1 MPPTSSSSSL
11 APGQIYSQPALTGAG
26 THQSTILITALDA
39 LKACRVPV
47 RFEDFAITNGLT
59 ALLDDEKLKERFKAH
74 PRVVWNERLDLWSY
88 KPEHDVRSP
97 NDLLSLLHNKYTSS
111 TTRCAGM
118 KLSELRESYPQAREA
133 IEAFAATRP
142 RYKREVLVLRG
153 KDGAIKMVFSNESK
167 GEEMRGPDDG
177 GDEELLFRSLWSSIK
192 VPDSAVDL
200 ARQLEAEGMTSANLV
215 QSTVSANPSGPA
227 AGGPGGRRGGRGGK
241 RGGGG
246 SGRRGKD
253 SNTHL
258 KGVVDLTKDYVGE
271 E

>member
-1 MPPTSSSSSL
+1 
-11 APGQIYSQPALTGAG
+11 
-26 THQSTILITALDA
+26 
-39 LKACRVPV
+39 
-47 RFEDFAITNGLT
+47 
-59 ALLDDEKLKERFKAH
+59 
-74 PRVVWNERLDLWSY
+74 
-88 KPEHDVRSP
+88 
-97 NDLLSLLHNKYTSS
+97 
-111 TTRCAGM
+111 M

-153 KDGAIKMVFSNESK
+153 KDGAIKMVFSNESR

-177 GDEELLFRSLWSSIK
+177 GDEELLVADGEGGETVRPPPTPPAGGEFRSLWSSIK